1 MEAESITEVFT
12 MHNVL
17 ILTVSVG
24 NGHNQAA
31 FNMQQNLQASG
42 YTVTTIDFL
51 QLQRYSLPNLLSKA
65 YKTLIEYK
73 PSFFRQICKI
83 SEIETFDNVKYM
95 LAKTNQRTM
104 GRLVQKYQPDTILC
118 THFFPLAAAA
128 AYKKKYHS
136 SFKLVGIVTD
146 YIVHPI
152 WDVAYVDQYF
162 VAHPALV
169 NQLKSS
175 LHPSGSIIPSGI
187 PVGPNFTPVAH
198 SASLNNILIM
208 TSWQT
213 DETMLMI
220 LNVLQALPRTIHFT
234 FVTGNDLPRQKQLEK
249 IAIHQPNYTVIGFT
263 NQVASLMKKSDLI
276 ITKPGGLTITEALA
290 TATPIL
296 VFSPIPGIEEDNAR
310 FLEQE
315 NLGCWAKCE
324 DDLRAYI
331 NTFMENPEQLSSLS
345 QNMLIQQ
352 SSLASRKIL
361 DHLISPIELVAL

>member
-1 MEAESITEVFT
+1 MEVFT

-31 FNMQQNLQASG
+31 FNMQQNLQAAG
-42 YTVTTIDFL
+42 CTVTTIDFL
-51 QLQRYSLPNLLSKA
+51 QMQHYGLPNLLSKA

-95 LAKTNQRTM
+95 LAKANQRVI

-136 SFKLVGIVTD
+136 VFKLVGIVTD

-162 VAHPALV
+162 VAHSALV
-169 NQLKSS
+169 SQLKNTR
-175 LHPSGSIIPSGI
+175 HPLGSVIPSGI
-187 PVGPNFTPVAH
+187 PVGSNFTPVVH
-198 SASLNNILIM
+198 SASLNNILVM

-220 LNVLQALPRTIHFT
+220 LNVLQILPRRIHIT
-234 FVTGNDLPRQKQLEK
+234 FVTGNDLPRQKQLGK
-249 IAIHQPNYTVIGFT
+249 IAFHHQNYTVIGFT
-263 NQVASLMKKSDLI
+263 NQVASLMKQSDLL

-315 NLGCWAKCE
+315 HLGYWAKCE
-324 DDLRAYI
+324 DELQNYV
-331 NTFMENPEQLSSLS
+331 TSFLKSPQQLVSLS
-345 QNMLIQQ
+345 QNMLVQQ
-352 SSLASRKIL
+352 SFQASNKIL
-361 DHLISPIELVAL
+361 DHLVSPIEQVAL